1 MTGPDGP
8 LPKLSK
14 TFPRHIDEQLFCGLD
29 IGVGSCGQALVSPA
43 GLKVRGFED
52 LPDRIAFLG
61 VRTFDVPETKEQ
73 SGVKLKNPERRQK
86 RLMRRVIAR
95 RAHRMR
101 QVRSLLVA
109 RGVLPADYHC
119 RADIWRAR
127 HEQATPWQ
135 WRLEAL
141 ERALTPW
148 EWAVI
153 LMHYAKRRGFKSA
166 RKSDRETKGAAGGT
180 LQSVRANHEALQAY
194 RTLAEM
200 FGRDQRF
207 NSTVQGAGDIARTVE
222 TRRNRDGNYVAM
234 VLRADLLEE
243 IRAVFL
249 SQRQRGNPQAAQDF
263 EAAYLAIV
271 TSQKPMQDPVKL
283 LGDCPFLPGIKRT
296 TSYAPSFELSR
307 ALQRLNAV
315 TLVHPDGARGL
326 LSEHILA
333 NGGYEP
339 FVAAFGKAR
348 SIPWAAIRT
357 MWGIP
362 DDIQFKDVLEGNR
375 KSSRTGA
382 VESIAAAEKRDF
394 CKRSSAKGAA
404 EGTYLLRKAVGDTT
418 WNKLLAGD
426 LAPADEV
433 AFSLAFYEVLED
445 EESEFTILGSMAAR
459 KIPAEFVEPVRND
472 LLGERPTLHKFKGT
486 CGVSAELCR
495 RILPHLMRGL
505 TYDKAMMAAGFKH
518 TETVVPFDQIT
529 NPIVKSVIREVLKQ
543 VVHLFDEAGAL
554 PGRIHIEVARDLG
567 KSIDERNEMER
578 GIVKRTREKD
588 KHRKEVAELKGCEP
602 GAVAE
607 EDLLRYELYLEQGG
621 ICPYSGES
629 LPNAARIYGPDL
641 QVDHILPRSR
651 SHDNSFDNKVLV
663 HTRANQHK
671 QNKTPHEWLA
681 GEPEAWQGFRTRI
694 LALPG
699 LRFRKRRNLLDE
711 TFGTEGQEQ
720 KFAERNLNDTRYICR
735 LVMGYIEALYG
746 LQGHAP
752 TREGGARRVFAR
764 PGPMTALVRRAWGL
778 ENLKKDNDGK
788 RIGDKHHAVD
798 ALVCACLAE
807 NEAQWITRLSQA
819 YSAMERAHV
828 GTLAVRGLPPPWAD
842 FRSAVVAALRK
853 ITVSR
858 RERCGA
864 GGALHDETIYRAR
877 PGPAGE
883 TMAFKREALVGR
895 GRTGKPEPA
904 FTSASD
910 LEQIAGINEER
921 SRWLKEA
928 LLAWISQGSPLD
940 PGRLPRDPQGCLI
953 RKVFVKQKQIKLR
966 RQPQGHVTSGT
977 QVRLDVFS
985 NKGQYH
991 LVPVYA
997 HQLTGRMPPMRAIV
1011 ANKPE
1016 TAWTLIDESFHFE
1029 FSLWKNSRFEI
1040 GFKKGT
1046 VIQGCYSSVN
1056 RNTGR
1061 ITYFPPDNQKGET
1074 GEDGSIQDYGFSTK
1088 VGVASFRKIAVD
1100 RLGRAFQVKGEKRT
1114 WRGAVCT

>member
-1 MTGPDGP
+1 M
-8 LPKLSK
+8 PKLPK
-14 TFPRHIDEQLFCGLD
+14 TFPSHIDEQLFCGLD

-43 GLKVRGFED
+43 GVKVRGFED
-52 LPDRIAFLG
+52 LPDPIAFLG

-101 QVRSLLVA
+101 QVRRLLMA

-119 RADIWRAR
+119 QADEWRVR

-141 ERALTPW
+141 ERALTKW

-166 RKSDRETKGAAGGT
+166 RKSDKEAKGADGGT
-180 LQSVRANHEALQAY
+180 LQSVRANHEALKAY

-207 NSTVQGAGDIARTVE
+207 NTTVQGTGGTARKVE
-222 TRRNRDGNYVAM
+222 MRRNRAGNYVAM

-249 SQRQRGNPQAAQDF
+249 SQRERGNPHAGQDF
-263 EAAYLAIV
+263 EAAYLEIL

-283 LGDCPFLPGIKRT
+283 LGDCPFLPGCKRT

-315 TLVHPDGARGL
+315 TLVHPDGAREL

-333 NGGYEP
+333 NGGYGP

-362 DDIQFKDVLEGNR
+362 ADVQFKDVLEGSR

-394 CKRSSAKGAA
+394 CNRSSARGAA
-404 EGTYLLRKAVGDTT
+404 EGSYLLRKAVGDNT

-426 LAPADEV
+426 LATADDV
-433 AFSLAFYEVLED
+433 AFSLAFHEVVED
-445 EESEFTILGSMAAR
+445 EDSEFTILGSMAAK

-472 LLGERPTLHKFKGT
+472 LLGERPTLHRFKGA

-505 TYDKAMMAAGFKH
+505 TYDKAMMAAGFNH
-518 TETVVPFDQIT
+518 TQTVVPFDQIT

-578 GIVKRTREKD
+578 GISKRTRAKD
-588 KHRKEVAELKGCEP
+588 KNRDEVAKLRGCERA
-602 GAVAE
+602 AVTE

-629 LPNAARIYGPDL
+629 LPNVERIYGPDL

-663 HTRANQHK
+663 YASANQHK

-694 LALPG
+694 QAMPG

-711 TFGTEGQEQ
+711 TFGTEDQEQ

-735 LVMGYIEALYG
+735 LVMGYLEALYG

-752 TREGGARRVFAR
+752 TRDGGARRVFAR

-807 NEAQWITRLSQA
+807 GEAQWITRLGQA

-828 GTLAVRGLPPPWAD
+828 GALAVRGLPPPWAD
-842 FRSAVVAALRK
+842 FRRDVVAALRK

-858 RERCGA
+858 RERCGG
-864 GGALHDETIYRAR
+864 GGALHYETIYRAR
-877 PGPAGE
+877 QGE
-883 TMAFKREALVGR
+883 DGGTLAFKREALVGLEN
-895 GRTGKPEPA
+895 GKPKPA
-904 FTSASD
+904 FTRDSD

-928 LLAWISQGSPLD
+928 LLAWISEGSPLD
-940 PGRLPRDPQGCLI
+940 AGRLPRDPQGCLI
-953 RKVFVKQKQIKLR
+953 RKVFVKQKNIQLR
-966 RQPQGHVTSGT
+966 RQRQGHVTSGT
-977 QVRLDVFS
+977 IVRVDVFS
-985 NKGQYH
+985 RKGKYH

-997 HQLTGRMPPMRAIV
+997 HQLAGRTPPMHAIV
-1011 ANKPE
+1011 AHKPE
-1016 TAWTLIDESFHFE
+1016 SEWTLVDESFRFE

-1040 GFKKGT
+1040 RFKTGR
-1046 VIQGCYSSVN
+1046 VIEGDYSGVN
-1056 RNTGR
+1056 RSDGG
-1061 ITYFPPDNQKGET
+1061 ITYNPPDDASTRKSGDGRPVNYKFATKT
-1074 GEDGSIQDYGFSTK
+1074 G
-1088 VGVASFRKIAVD
+1088 VVSFRKISVD
-1100 RLGRAFQVKGEKRT
+1100 RLGRAFPVKGEKRT
-1114 WRGAVCT
+1114 WRGAVCI